1 MTTEE
6 THADGAAYQI
16 HLPSFEGPLDLLLHL
31 IEKRQLEITTI
42 SLVAVTDQF
51 IDYLRAQPGPPIARL
66 ADFVALASRLLVI
79 KSRSLLPRSNRPEDE
94 AETAEVMADAEAIRR
109 NLLEYKLA
117 KEIAALLR
125 ERADAGLQSFAR
137 TAPPQGVE
145 ETLAWVPPRLTGLSV
160 TALSA
165 AFQRV
170 LAERLTQEPEELPL
184 PVVTVAEKIAEI
196 EALLTTQP
204 SITLGNLLAE
214 QTRRIIIVVTFIAV
228 LELWHLHRI
237 AVHQDDPFGEVYI
250 ARATAENTRPR
261 GIVE

>member
-6 THADGAAYQI
+6 PTSPTYQI

-51 IDYLRAQPGPPIARL
+51 IDYLRVQPEQPIARL
-66 ADFVALASRLLVI
+66 AEFVALASRLLVI

-94 AETAEVMADAEAIRR
+94 AETAEALADAEEIRR

-145 ETLAWVPPRLTGLSV
+145 EALAWTPPRLTGLSV
-160 TALSA
+160 SALSA

-170 LAERLTQEPEELPL
+170 LAERLDREPEELPL

-196 EALLTTQP
+196 EALLVTQP
-204 SITLGNLLAE
+204 AITLGDLLAE

-228 LELWHLHRI
+228 LEMWHLHRV
-237 AVHQDDPFGEVYI
+237 AVRQDDPFGEVYI
-250 ARATAENTRPR
+250 ERATAANTKPR